1 MLEARRLLAMDWGP
15 YPKLIEQDKAVADFP
30 NITGKG
36 VNVAIIDTGIDADHP
51 KLQGKLWTNPD
62 EIAGDGIDND
72 HDGQIDN
79 VHGWDWVRGDNVPD
93 DENSHGT
100 QMAGIIAGLPFRGS
114 DGFDYQGIAPD
125 AKIVPL
131 KTIDGHGIIYTL
143 SFAQRVERALH
154 WLINN
159 HKRLNITIVNMSIGV
174 HQDEFEATFV
184 DEVAQLNREGVLM
197 IASAGHYGH
206 NKPLEWPAADPNVY
220 SAGMVN
226 AQDKI
231 PDEQQRGPML
241 DLLGPGGNFPILDKG
256 GGYLVSGMASSYPT
270 PWIVG
275 TAALIKQ
282 VNPDFTPAQIIDIL
296 KDSGKQ
302 ISDGERSYPR
312 IDVDA
317 AVRLAIKRSG
327 GNPDPD
333 PNPNPKPKPKP
344 KQTPFKGAPF
354 NVTSQIQAEDFDNG
368 GEGIA
373 FHNVGKRKR
382 TVYRRTPVELL
393 AASDDGGGYY
403 VGS

>member
-1 MLEARRLLAMDWGP
+1 
-15 YPKLIEQDKAVADFP
+15 
-30 NITGKG
+30 
-36 VNVAIIDTGIDADHP
+36 
-51 KLQGKLWTNPD
+51 
-62 EIAGDGIDND
+62 
-72 HDGQIDN
+72 
-79 VHGWDWVRGDNVPD
+79 
-93 DENSHGT
+93 
-100 QMAGIIAGLPFRGS
+100 
-114 DGFDYQGIAPD
+114 
-125 AKIVPL
+125 
-131 KTIDGHGIIYTL
+131 
-143 SFAQRVERALH
+143 VERALH
-154 WLINN
+154 WLISN

-174 HQDEFEATFV
+174 HKEDFEATFA

-206 NKPLEWPAADPNVY
+206 NKPLEYPAADPNVY

-226 AQDKI
+226 EQDKI

-312 IDVDA
+312 IDIDDA
-317 AVRLAIKRSG
+317 IRLAIKRSG

-333 PNPNPKPKPKP
+333 PDPDPNPNPKPK
-344 KQTPFKGAPF
+344 KQEPFHGTPF
-354 NVTSQIQAEDFDNG
+354 NVTSQIEAEDFDNG
-368 GEGIA
+368 GEGIS
-373 FHNVGKRKR
+373 FHNLGRKKH
-382 TVYRRTPVELL
+382 TIYRRTAVELL
-393 AASDDGGGYY
+393 AANDDGGGYY
-403 VGS
+403 VGSIKRGEWLEYTAKVATAGLYTFQGRFQSVGKGGAFHVEVDGRDVTGRLSIPNGGKNAKWTTINKRNVSLTSGKHVVRVFFDSATSKKSAGNFNWFKFVRG